1 MIRIES
7 RPDAISKPRAKEK
20 QAGGGSPSFG
30 VFLQAASIS
39 SGSPKTD
46 GTVTGGLAPSDALET
61 VALVDAD
68 DNVIGSCDKI
78 TAHREGKLHRAFSI
92 LITNPDGELLLQRR
106 AAHKYHFASR
116 WSNACC
122 GHPRPGESTSAA
134 ARRRLA
140 EELGFTVPLTQLA
153 ELSYCA
159 EDEISGLVEHEYL
172 HVFHGLY
179 AGELCPNP
187 DEVGAWRWMPSERI
201 RRELATR
208 PDWFTPW
215 FALLAAMHAGD

>member
-1 MIRIES
+1 MTRS
-7 RPDAISKPRAKEK
+7 LPTAS
-20 QAGGGSPSFG
+20 G
-30 VFLQAASIS
+30 VSTHDDLEY
-39 SGSPKTD
+39 
-46 GTVTGGLAPSDALET
+46 VT
-61 VALVDAD
+61 LVDAE
-68 DNVIGSCDKI
+68 DNAIGSCGKI
-78 TAHREGKLHRAFSI
+78 AAHREGKLHRAFSI
-92 LITNPDGELLLQRR
+92 LISNPDGELLLQRR

-122 GHPRPGESTSAA
+122 GHPRPGESTPGA

-140 EELGFTVPLTQLA
+140 EELGFTVQLTQVA
-153 ELSYCA
+153 ELSYCV

-187 DEVGAWRWMPSERI
+187 DEVGAWRWMQPERV
-201 RRELATR
+201 RRGLAAR

-215 FALLAAMHAGD
+215 FALLAVMHVAD